1 MTALPPSG
9 PWRPRD
15 ELQDLVFGGFRIVL
29 PVRRPFAFDGTGL
42 PDEILTASHCIGT
55 VVPFGGVL
63 PGFDLSDGGPEERR
77 RRACE
82 STGLPEETLRAL
94 EPVVA
99 GLLDAGDLLWHDVLT
114 TPRSVA
120 ALLGVLPP
128 DRPWRV
134 IGMGLPRGLLAAFLD
149 GNGRSGIDDMLG
161 RGLAMPAGGS
171 PLGWEP
177 LGYEWGWPHS
187 WLCNGVP
194 GVWGKAAGI
203 VPGEWGLLSRE
214 EAERCVNWCN
224 GDESKAE
231 PVYWTPW
238 LLTGYAAPPGG
249 PAGAG
254 WRSA

>member
-1 MTALPPSG
+1 MTALPPAG
-9 PWRPRD
+9 PGRPRD
-15 ELQDLVFGGFRIVL
+15 ECGDLLFGGFRIVL
-29 PVRRPFAFDGTGL
+29 PVRRKSHLDGTGL
-42 PDEILTASHCIGT
+42 PDEFLTASHCIGT

-63 PGFDLSDGGPEERR
+63 PGSDLSEGGTVDRR

-82 STGLPEETLRAL
+82 STGFREETLRAL

-99 GLLDAGDLLWHDVLT
+99 GLLDSGDLLWPDVLAS
-114 TPRSVA
+114 PRSVA
-120 ALLGVLPP
+120 ALLAVLPP
-128 DRPWRV
+128 DLPWRV
-134 IGMGLPRGLLAAFLD
+134 IGMGLPRGLLAEFPD
-149 GNGRSGIDDMLG
+149 GHGRTGIDDLLG

-194 GVWGKAAGI
+194 EEWGKAAG
-203 VPGEWGLLSRE
+203 VAPGQWGLLPRE
-214 EAERCVNWCN
+214 EAERCANWCN
-224 GDESKAE
+224 GDESEAE

-238 LLTGYAAPPGG
+238 LLMGYAAPPGG
-249 PAGAG
+249 QAGVG